1 MNNIK
6 KLPDNLINQI
16 AAGEVIERPSSALKE
31 LIENSIDAGASK
43 ISISLSEGGK
53 TLIEVIDDGMGMN
66 LHDLKMCLERHATS
80 KINDGDLVHI
90 NSLGFRGEALPSIG
104 SIANLAIESYD
115 KLKDEAWKISIIN
128 NKKNIEPSLIRFGT
142 KVTITD
148 LFLKVPARLKFM
160 KTNATEIRYCKE
172 VVKHLAMS
180 HPKISFSLTIDS
192 KRIFNWEKS
201 EKADFE
207 GTKNRLFQV
216 MGEDFIK
223 SSVSVHIE
231 RDGLILAGMVG
242 MPTLNRNTGR
252 EQYLFVNNRPVK
264 DRNLIGALRGAY
276 KGLIEHNR
284 FPVAVLFLD
293 ILSQDV
299 DINVHP
305 AKVEVRFKDSG
316 KVRSIIVS
324 GVRKALEKAGLNTA
338 SEISNALIDKISF
351 DEQVIKDNS
360 NNINLQNINL
370 SPSSRFSEN
379 IDSDSFN
386 NQRTYPLGSAIA
398 QAHGTYII
406 SETENGLI
414 LIDQH
419 AAHERIVLEKIR
431 EGFLNSNI
439 QKQIL
444 LIPEV
449 VELSGDH
456 FEVIIKY
463 KDSLIKLGLVIEEFD
478 NNAIIIREHPAILD
492 KVNFS
497 ILIKDIAEE
506 IIDFGSEFVLSERL
520 DNICGNMA
528 CHSSIRSG
536 RLLLTSEMNAL
547 LREME
552 VTPNSSQCN
561 HGRPTFIKL
570 SVTDIE
576 KLFGRT

>member
-104 SIANLAIESYD
+104 SIANLVIESYD

-207 GTKNRLFQV
+207 GTKNRLYQV

-338 SEISNALIDKISF
+338 SEISNALIDKMSF
-351 DEQVIKDNS
+351 DEQVINDNS
-360 NNINLQNINL
+360 NNINLKNINL
-370 SPSSRFSEN
+370 SPSSRFAEN
-379 IDSDSFN
+379 IDSESFN

>member
-104 SIANLAIESYD
+104 SIANLVIESYD

-180 HPKISFSLTIDS
+180 HPKITFSLTIDS
-192 KRIFNWEKS
+192 KIIFNWEKS

-207 GTKNRLFQV
+207 GTKNRLYQV

-338 SEISNALIDKISF
+338 SEISNALIDKINF
-351 DEQVIKDNS
+351 DEQVINDNS

-370 SPSSRFSEN
+370 SPSSRFAEN
-379 IDSDSFN
+379 IDSDSFK